1 MIPQIYITDYL
12 STAAAQPVEMIQ
24 ALVERCPLL
33 LKAEWTLGA
42 LPPMK
47 ALFAQCVEEDLNQA
61 VSPVTAI
68 LKAAQVGPALDAAFC
83 LLPVHLGMRRDTF
96 SLQAVVPL
104 SAHVYAALTERLS
117 AHFAD
122 VFVIHPDAAHRYWW
136 ITPLKPVDALCQ
148 WPQDCLYQ
156 QAFQWQ
162 PQGPDAALVRQ
173 WTNEM
178 QMLLHQL
185 AGASA
190 MEDWPQ
196 TLNSLWFASVGE
208 MPRWRQSLP
217 ILAGQ
222 GHVLDG
228 LKANQLP
235 GIQPLS
241 LAALLAHTHPQGVVW
256 VADDWQTVEW
266 QALSSALE
274 TGQVSALTLV
284 LPFAERSVAVYYKK
298 QPRWQFWRKTPSLD
312 TLLQQL
318 ETKLTATQSSV

>member
-12 STAAAQPVEMIQ
+12 STAAAEPVEMIQ
-24 ALVERCPLL
+24 ALVTQCPLL
-33 LKAEWTLGA
+33 LEAEWKLGA
-42 LPPMK
+42 LPPLK
-47 ALFAQCVEEDLNQA
+47 ALFAQCVEGDGSLA
-61 VSPVTAI
+61 VSPLPAI
-68 LKAAQVGPALDAAFC
+68 LKAAQAGPAQEAAFC

-104 SAHVYAALTERLS
+104 PAHVYAALTERLA

-156 QAFQWQ
+156 QAFLWQ

-173 WTNEM
+173 WTNEI

-196 TLNSLWFASVGE
+196 TMNSLWFASVGE
-208 MPRWRQSLP
+208 IPHWRQSLP
-217 ILAGQ
+217 TIAGQ
-222 GHVLDG
+222 GHVFDG
-228 LKANQLP
+228 LKASQLP

-241 LAALLAHTHPQGVVW
+241 LSALLAHAHPQGVLW
-256 VADDWQTVEW
+256 VADHWQTVDW
-266 QALSSALE
+266 QALSNALE
-274 TGQVSALTLV
+274 TGQLSKLTLL
-284 LPFAERSVAVYYKK
+284 LPFAERSVAVHYKK
-298 QPRWQFWRKTPSLD
+298 QPRWQFWRKPPSLD

-318 ETKLTATQSSV
+318 ETTLTATQ